1 VLVGLTAAAAFG
13 VAFYDAVSVSSI
25 ESPDTTMRFQRLV
38 FLSVA
43 LVACHRPTEVRG
55 LYLSAA
61 DSGWFFPCDDA
72 KTVVSVQDAAL
83 FARYQHIATSSKP
96 VFVRLRGIK
105 GHEGSIY
112 GGRRYFSVQQILEV
126 RPRASGECPAVAQP
140 VGPLLPVTTTR

>member
-1 VLVGLTAAAAFG
+1 MPQFNLHPF
-13 VAFYDAVSVSSI
+13 D
-25 ESPDTTMRFQRLV
+25 SPDTTMRFQRLV
-38 FLSVA
+38 LFPAV

-55 LYLSAA
+55 LYLTGA

-72 KTVVSVQDAAL
+72 KTVVSVQDTAL
-83 FARYQHIATSSKP
+83 VARYQHIATSNQP

-112 GGRRYFSVQQILEV
+112 GGRRYFNVQQILEL

-140 VGPLLPVTTTR
+140 VAPLLPN

>member
-1 VLVGLTAAAAFG
+1 MLVGLTAAAFG

-25 ESPDTTMRFQRLV
+25 EGPDTTMRFQRLV

-72 KTVVSVQDAAL
+72 KTVVSVQDTAL
-83 FARYQHIATSSKP
+83 FARYQHIATSSEP